1 MGRDT
6 LSAKEIA
13 ERTSIPVKT
22 VRHWLKR
29 LRDEGDIRFAP
40 EGGAPQSNQT
50 RYQAVVP
57 EVDMPPP
64 TLFD

>member
-1 MGRDT
+1 MRKDT

-13 ERTSIPVKT
+13 ERTGIPVKT

-29 LRDEGDIRFAP
+29 LRDDGDIRFAP

-50 RYQAVVP
+50 RYQAIA
-57 EVDMPPP
+57 DDIGATAP